1 MRTSEQAEGS
11 CRVSKPSEGSLPDR
25 DVDRELPAFVRIFS
39 EEVRTKVFGAVALGG
54 RTSTQVVELTGL
66 SSRAVA
72 EALQRLSDWGVLT
85 QRTDGFAVDYA
96 SFRALARSSASAARD
111 RSPLG
116 HHEEGREPLVR
127 TFLPDGHLRRLPARW
142 ERKKDVLAYIG
153 PTYFETGRYYSE
165 LEVNEILGQLCD
177 GGATDHATIRRYLVD
192 LHFLHRQDGRYWR
205 PAPGPGLGRPDS

>member
-1 MRTSEQAEGS
+1 M
-11 CRVSKPSEGSLPDR
+11 SKPSEVSLPER
-25 DVDRELPAFVRIFS
+25 DVGCELPAFVRIFS

-85 QRTDGFAVDYA
+85 QRADGFAVDYA

-116 HHEEGREPLVR
+116 QDEEGREPLVR

-153 PTYFETGRYYSE
+153 TTYFETGRYYSE
-165 LEVNEILGQLCD
+165 PEVNEILGQLCD